1 MLEDEFMNFRMKNYT
16 RCLAYG
22 NIMLIPWFFGYVS
35 QFYWILGSIN
45 VVLLEIRVKMIRS
58 ER

>member
-22 NIMLIPWFFGYVS
+22 NSMLIPWFFGYVS
-35 QFYWILGSIN
+35 QFYWILGSIIYKCGITGDQGKN
-45 VVLLEIRVKMIRS
+45 DS
-58 ER
+58 